1 MRPDLLVSWVLV
13 SLVGMPPKKSAGL
26 LPFRLN
32 SKKVEF
38 LLAHPGGPF
47 WKNKD
52 LGAWSIV
59 KGEYNPDEEP
69 LTAAKREWAEE
80 TGLKLSGKF
89 IPLQPVKQKSGKEIL
104 AWAIETDIDPAQIK
118 SNTFEMEWPP
128 KSGRKQSF
136 PEIDRAEWF
145 SIKEA
150 KKKINPAQVTLIEE
164 LIQLLAK

>member
-1 MRPDLLVSWVLV
+1 
-13 SLVGMPPKKSAGL
+13 MPSKKSAGI
-26 LPFRLN
+26 LPYRFH
-32 SKKVEF
+32 KKNLEV

-59 KGEYNPDEEP
+59 KGEYNSDEEP
-69 LTAAKREWAEE
+69 LSAAKREFQEE
-80 TGLKLSGKF
+80 TGVKISGKF
-89 IPLQPVKQKSGKEIL
+89 IALKPVKQKSGKEIL

-118 SNTFEMEWPP
+118 SNSFEMEWPP

-145 SIKEA
+145 SIETA
-150 KKKINPAQVTLIEE
+150 REKINPAQAALIEE
-164 LIQLLAK
+164 LVALLGS